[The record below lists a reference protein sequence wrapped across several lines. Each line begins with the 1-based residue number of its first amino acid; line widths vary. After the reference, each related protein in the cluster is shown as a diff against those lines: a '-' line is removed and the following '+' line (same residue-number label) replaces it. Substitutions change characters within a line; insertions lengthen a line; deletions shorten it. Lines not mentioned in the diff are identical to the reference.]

1 MKKTKI
7 GNRANARA
15 GFTLVELLVVV
26 AILAIVATFAITQ
39 YANTQKASA
48 EKVSIAN
55 QEAVNRAVQ
64 SYLMLN
70 GGTGLNYLDSLI
82 DWGTALG
89 TAGTFDT
96 NLNSATVVGGVYRG
110 PKQVSFG
117 DTSAPG
123 ATAVEQNHG
132 ISSELA
138 SKVCVYYLSA
148 TDVAN
153 LKKMGLTRAIYFN
166 YTTLHAS
173 SRGGLTVTP
182 DMEIIDGGPAF
193 RVEHAPSFGVAL
205 TNGAPVLAIR
215 PSSNTTSLALYKAF
229 GSRLYATNG
238 VAGANGVVP
247 APSTDA
253 EAVAAASGKVLLLF
267 GLGEDSTIVGAR
279 NGGLDNAPRCEALD
293 YSYYRQYLLVVR
305 CMGGATANNAGAE
318 FAGVLDPKGQTVSDA
333 RFVNE
338 WRNGD
343 R

>member
-1 MKKTKI
+1 MKKTEI
-7 GNRANARA
+7 DGRADSRA

-26 AILAIVATFAITQ
+26 AILAIVASFAITQ
-39 YANTQKASA
+39 YSNTQKTSA

-89 TAGTFDT
+89 TAGTFNT
-96 NLNSATVVGGVYRG
+96 NLNSTTTVGGVYRG
-110 PKQVSFG
+110 PKQVSFSN
-117 DTSAPG
+117 TSAPG

-132 ISSELA
+132 ISSDLA
-138 SKVCVYYLSA
+138 SKVCVYYLTA

-153 LKKMGLTRAIYFN
+153 LKKMGLTRAAYFN
-166 YTTLHAS
+166 YTTLHAG

-182 DMEIIDGGPAF
+182 EMEILNAGPAF
-193 RVEHAPSFGVAL
+193 RMEHAASFGVGL
-205 TNGAPVLAIR
+205 TNGSPVLAIR
-215 PSSNTTSLALYKAF
+215 PSTSTLSLYQAF

-247 APSTDA
+247 PPSTDA
-253 EAVAAASGKVLLLF
+253 EAMAAANGKVLLLF
-267 GLGEDSTIVGAR
+267 GLGNASTIIGAR

-293 YSYYRQYLLVVR
+293 YTYYRQYLLVVR
-305 CMGGATANNAGAE
+305 CMSGATANNAGAE
-318 FAGVLDPKGQTVSDA
+318 FAGVLDPKGQTVNEA
-333 RFVNE
+333 RQANE

>member
-1 MKKTKI
+1 MTTMTDK
-7 GNRANARA
+7 RQAASRA

-26 AILAIVATFAITQ
+26 AILAIVASFAISQFST
-39 YANTQKASA
+39 TQKTSA

-64 SYLMLN
+64 SYLMIN

-89 TAGTFDT
+89 TVGTFST
-96 NLNSATVVGGVYRG
+96 NLNSTTVVGGVYRG
-110 PKQVSFG
+110 PKQVSFS

-132 ISSELA
+132 MASDLA
-138 SKVCVYYLSA
+138 SKVCVYYLSSS
-148 TDVAN
+148 DVAS
-153 LKKMGLTRAIYFN
+153 LKKLGLTRAIYFN

-182 DMEIIDGGPAF
+182 EMEIIDGGPAF

-205 TNGAPVLAIR
+205 TNGTPVLAIK
-215 PSSNTTSLALYKAF
+215 PAVSTLSLYKAF

-247 APSTDA
+247 PPSTDA
-253 EAVAAASGKVLLLF
+253 EAMAAASGKVLLLF
-267 GLGEDSTIVGAR
+267 GLGEDSTLIGAR

-305 CMGGATANNAGAE
+305 CMSGASALNAGAE

-333 RFVNE
+333 RFSNE

>member
-7 GNRANARA
+7 DGRTDSRA

-26 AILAIVATFAITQ
+26 AILAIVASFAITQ
-39 YANTQKASA
+39 YSNTQKTSA

-89 TAGTFDT
+89 TAGTFNT
-96 NLNSATVVGGVYRG
+96 NLNSTTTVGGVYRG
-110 PKQVSFG
+110 PKQVSFS
-117 DTSAPG
+117 DMSAPG

-132 ISSELA
+132 MASDLA
-138 SKVCVYYLSA
+138 SKVCVYYLSSS
-148 TDVAN
+148 DVAS
-153 LKKMGLTRAIYFN
+153 LKKLGLTRAIYFN

-182 DMEIIDGGPAF
+182 EMEIIDGGPAF

-205 TNGAPVLAIR
+205 TNGTPVLAIK
-215 PSSNTTSLALYKAF
+215 PAVSTLSLYKAF

-247 APSTDA
+247 PPSTDA
-253 EAVAAASGKVLLLF
+253 EAMAAASGKVLLLF
-267 GLGEDSTIVGAR
+267 GLGEDSTLIGAR

-305 CMGGATANNAGAE
+305 CMSGASALNAGAE

-333 RFVNE
+333 RFSNE

>member
-1 MKKTKI
+1 MNKMKDEHP
-7 GNRANARA
+7 ASSRA

-26 AILAIVATFAITQ
+26 AILAIVASFAISQFST
-39 YANTQKASA
+39 TQKTSA

-89 TAGTFDT
+89 TAGTFNT
-96 NLNSATVVGGVYRG
+96 NLNSTTTVGGVYRG
-110 PKQVSFG
+110 PKQVSFS
-117 DTSAPG
+117 DASAPG

-132 ISSELA
+132 ISSDLA

-148 TDVAN
+148 SDVAA
-153 LKKMGLTRAIYFN
+153 LKKLGLTRAIYFN

-205 TNGAPVLAIR
+205 TNGTPVLAIK
-215 PSSNTTSLALYKAF
+215 PSVANAGLYKAF
-229 GSRLYATNG
+229 GARLYATNG

-247 APSTDA
+247 APTTDA
-253 EAVAAASGKVLLLF
+253 EAAAAASGKVLLLF
-267 GLGEDSTIVGAR
+267 GLGEDSTMVGAR

-293 YSYYRQYLLVVR
+293 FSYYRQYLLVVR
-305 CMGGATANNAGAE
+305 CMGGPSAMSAGAE

-333 RFVNE
+333 RFSNE

>member
-7 GNRANARA
+7 DGRADSRA

-26 AILAIVATFAITQ
+26 AILAIVASFAITQ
-39 YANTQKASA
+39 YSNTQKTAA

-70 GGTGLNYLDSLI
+70 GGTGLNYLDALI

-89 TAGTFDT
+89 TAGTFNT

-110 PKQVSFG
+110 PKQVSFS

-132 ISSELA
+132 IASDLA

-153 LKKMGLTRAIYFN
+153 LKKMGLTRAVYFN
-166 YTTLHAS
+166 YTTLHPS

-182 DMEIIDGGPAF
+182 EMEIVGGGGPAF
-193 RVEHAPSFGVAL
+193 RVEHAGAFGVAL

-215 PSSNTTSLALYKAF
+215 PSTSTLSLYQAF

-247 APSTDA
+247 APTTDA
-253 EAVAAASGKVLLLF
+253 EAMAAASGKVLLLF
-267 GLGEDSTIVGAR
+267 GLGNAASIIGAR

-293 YSYYRQYLLVVR
+293 FSYYRNYLLVVR
-305 CMGGATANNAGAE
+305 CMGGATALNAGAE
-318 FAGVLDPKGQTVSDA
+318 FAGVLDPKGQTVNDA
-333 RFVNE
+333 RFANE

>member
-1 MKKTKI
+1 MRTIRNDKP
-7 GNRANARA
+7 AESCA

-26 AILAIVATFAITQ
+26 AILAIVASFAITQ
-39 YANTQKASA
+39 YSNTQKTSA

-89 TAGTFDT
+89 TPGTFNT

-132 ISSELA
+132 IASDLA
-138 SKVCVYYLSA
+138 SKVCVYYLSSS
-148 TDVAN
+148 DVAG
-153 LKKMGLTRAIYFN
+153 LKKLGLTRATYFN

-182 DMEIIDGGPAF
+182 EMEILSAGPAF
-193 RVEHAPSFGVAL
+193 RMEHAASFGVGL
-205 TNGAPVLAIR
+205 TNGSPVLAIR
-215 PSSNTTSLALYKAF
+215 PSTGTLSLYQAF

-247 APSTDA
+247 PPSTDA
-253 EAVAAASGKVLLLF
+253 EAMAAANGKVLLLF
-267 GLGEDSTIVGAR
+267 GLGSASTIVGAR

-293 YSYYRQYLLVVR
+293 FSYYRQYLLVVR
-305 CMGGATANNAGAE
+305 SMGGPSAMSAGAE

-333 RFVNE
+333 RFSNE